1 MKSDTLLKI
10 YTAVTKPIVVKY
22 KPPRRS
28 HNIALYG

>member
-10 YTAVTKPIVVKY
+10 YTAVTKPTVIKY
-22 KPPRRS
+22 VPPRRS